1 MQDNHSYGE
10 ILTMLQAGVS
20 AEEIAKDFTD
30 TLNAAEAEY
39 KRARGRA
46 MAEAVLEEL
55 TEQINVALQK
65 YSSVYGSQNKS
76 LNTFTVDEIR
86 EAFNAKIEGKNLN
99 VKLNIVADPKQ
110 AAKVPTQAGQ
120 KKMSLQEFVD
130 NMSED
135 ELTQAW
141 NDAVQ
146 HLVEL
151 FGNK

>member
-20 AEEIAKDFTD
+20 AEEIARDFTD

-39 KRARGRA
+39 KRACSREKV
-46 MAEAVLEEL
+46 EALLEEL

-65 YSSVYGSQNKS
+65 YSSIYGSQNKS

-99 VKLNIVADPKQ
+99 IVADPKQ
-110 AAKVPTQAGQ
+110 AAKAPTQASQ
-120 KKMSLQEFVD
+120 KKMSLQDFVD